1 MFGIAPFSGLPFA
14 GNLTLPGSTSFIV
27 ADRVQETTTTT
38 GTGTLTLNGPVTGYQ
53 SFASAFGNG
62 CKTYYAIVHQSLN
75 EWEVRDGNFT
85 YSDST
90 LTRGT
95 CYASS
100 NSNAAVS
107 FSAGTKNVFCIQAA
121 SGPSSTTGLTV
132 GDADGYVYQGT
143 TPLLLPSY
151 FTFSN
156 GSTITYSNASGTVAI
171 FTGTTSVTLKAST
184 YYMFDAFYML
194 TKSAGSTSHNFS
206 LLYGGTAT
214 LFSFLSYGYG
224 ISSGTTSGFTY
235 DTTPNSFITNST
247 AAMAVRIGLTTQA
260 TLGIRVVGMAR
271 VNAGGTFIPQL
282 NLSVA
287 PGGSWVL
294 QPNSYFRIAP
304 VGSAASGANIN
315 IGGWAV

>member
-1 MFGIAPFSGLPFA
+1 MAFV
-14 GNLTLPGSTSFIV
+14 V

-38 GTGTLTLNGPVTGYQ
+38 GTGTLTLAGAVSGYQ
-53 SFASAFGNG
+53 SFAAIGNG
-62 CKTYYAIVHQSLN
+62 NTTYYAVVHQTLN
-75 EWEVRDGNFT
+75 EWEIRSGT
-85 YSDST
+85 YTSSGTT
-90 LTRGT
+90 LSRGV

-100 NSNAAVS
+100 NSNNPVT

-121 SGPSSTTGLTV
+121 PGPNSNSGLVV
-132 GDADGYVYQGT
+132 GDANGYAYQFT

-156 GSTITYSNASGTVAI
+156 GSTITYSNASGTVAF

-194 TKSAGSTSHNFS
+194 TKAAGTTSHNFS

-214 LFSFLSYGYG
+214 YLSFSSYGYG

-235 DTTPNSFITNST
+235 DTTPSSFITNST
-247 AAMAVRIGLTTQA
+247 AAIALKAGLTTQK

-271 VNAGGTFIPQL
+271 VNAGGTFIPQF
-282 NLSVA
+282 NLSAA

-304 VGSAASGANIN
+304 VGSAASSANIN